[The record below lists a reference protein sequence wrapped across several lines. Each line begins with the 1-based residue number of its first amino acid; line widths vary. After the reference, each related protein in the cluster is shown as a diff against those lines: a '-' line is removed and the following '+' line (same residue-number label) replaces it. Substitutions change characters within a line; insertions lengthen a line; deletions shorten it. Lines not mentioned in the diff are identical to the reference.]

1 MVIVDEFD
9 FGYGRRM
16 TSAEVVGGFTV
27 RVTFSDGAVADCDLR
42 HRYVHPDGKLIGSP
56 AEFALVRL
64 DEKSD
69 SLLWP
74 DEFFHE
80 HGESLY
86 ETFAAKPSQTSS

>member
-1 MVIVDEFD
+1 MDEFD

-27 RVTFSDGAVADCDLR
+27 SVTFSDGAVAVCDLR
-42 HRYVHPDGKLIGSP
+42 HQYVHPDGKLIGSP
-56 AEFALVRL
+56 AEFARVRL

-80 HGESLY
+80 HGEMLY
-86 ETFAAKPSQTSS
+86 EMYAAKPSHA